1 MNTGCILRTSL
12 IIVALLGAAEA
23 VTVAAPAACT
33 VVVNGRKL
41 ESEAAFCT
49 TGGELMLT
57 ATGLRHGLGL
67 TVEREGDDA
76 PWTVRGFGRTLQIR
90 PGTSAYTVE
99 GELRHAEQQCVM
111 RADEVAVPLS
121 ILQDAFDLEAKSQQE
136 DEARIWVL
144 ASRGAVVTDVR
155 QGVHRDRVR
164 LVVDLDR
171 ATTFSWWSEPGLL
184 TIELP
189 APRDDDGWSRSV
201 RLLHFDDPL
210 VAEVRQGPTG
220 GGTIRVEI
228 VHHSPRPPQVF
239 SLGEPPR
246 IVIDLLRNPEDI
258 LPEPAPIPPTPLPGA
273 AGVFQSRNFSTP
285 RGPVRVY
292 VLDVD
297 PRSKAVDVRPVLA
310 AATLPC
316 RATVAG
322 MVAASGAWGG
332 VNGGFF
338 SREGQPLGMLVIDGE
353 WIREPIGGRTVLG
366 ITTDGELLMDRLTFC
381 GRVVFSGLGGQR
393 LTAINRGHEQPDSMV
408 MLTRRYGEFVPG
420 APGRT
425 RLAVDASG
433 VVVAKETDG
442 AALRIP
448 EGGFVLSGIGRMAA
462 SLRMVEV
469 GTKVSVDL
477 RTRPYWPNLR
487 HAIGGGPRLVKDGR
501 EHITAAAERFRPDVY
516 ASRRSRTAVGIT
528 RDGRLLLV
536 AAEALNAPGGG
547 ERDGMTLQELAS
559 TMIKLGAWQAMNLDG
574 GGSTTF
580 VADRRLLNTPDD
592 GAARRVCNALLVFV
606 REIATAGGG

>member
-1 MNTGCILRTSL
+1 MNRSSL
-12 IIVALLGAAEA
+12 ILVVLLGTA
-23 VTVAAPAACT
+23 VAVAGATTCT
-33 VVVNGRKL
+33 VVVNGSKL
-41 ESEAAFCT
+41 ESDTAFCT
-49 TGGELMLT
+49 TDGELMLT
-57 ATGLRHGLGL
+57 AIGLRQGLGL
-67 TVEREGDDA
+67 TVEHESDNA
-76 PWTVRGFGRTLQIR
+76 PWTIRGFGRTLQVR

-99 GELRHAEQQCVM
+99 GELRHAQQECLM
-111 RADEVAVPLS
+111 QADGVAVPLS
-121 ILQDAFDLEAKSQQE
+121 MVQEAFYLEAKLQQE
-136 DEARIWVL
+136 GEARIWTL
-144 ASRGAVVTDVR
+144 TSPGTMITDVR
-155 QGVHRDRVR
+155 QGAHRDRVR
-164 LVVDLDR
+164 LVLDLSR
-171 ATTFSWWSEPGLL
+171 ATAFSWRSTEGLL

-189 APRDDDGWSRSV
+189 APRDNGGWSRSV
-201 RLLHFDDPL
+201 RLLHFDDSL
-210 VAEVRQGPTG
+210 VAELRQGPTG

-228 VHHSPRPPQVF
+228 VHHSQQPPQIF
-239 SLGEPPR
+239 TLAEPPR

-258 LPEPAPIPPTPLPGA
+258 IPEPAPIPPTPLPGA

-297 PRSKAVDVRPVLA
+297 PRSEAIDVRPVLA

-316 RATVAG
+316 RATVSR
-322 MVAASGAWGG
+322 MVAATGAWGG

-366 ITTDGELLMDRLTFC
+366 ITTEGDLLMDRLTFNA
-381 GRVVFSGLGGQR
+381 RVVFAGLGRQI
-393 LTAINRGHEQPDSMV
+393 LSAINRGHERPDTMV

-433 VVVAKETDG
+433 VVVAKETNG

-469 GTKVSVDL
+469 GTAVSVEL
-477 RTRPYWPNLR
+477 RTKPYWPNLR
-487 HAIGGGPRLVKDGR
+487 HAIGGGPRLVKDGQ
-501 EHITAAAERFRPDVY
+501 EHITAIAEHFRPDVY

-536 AAEALNAPGGG
+536 AVEALGAPGGG
-547 ERDGMTLQELAS
+547 ERDGMTLQELAR

-592 GAARRVCNALLVFV
+592 GAARSVCNALLVFV
-606 REIATAGGG
+606 REVATTGGG